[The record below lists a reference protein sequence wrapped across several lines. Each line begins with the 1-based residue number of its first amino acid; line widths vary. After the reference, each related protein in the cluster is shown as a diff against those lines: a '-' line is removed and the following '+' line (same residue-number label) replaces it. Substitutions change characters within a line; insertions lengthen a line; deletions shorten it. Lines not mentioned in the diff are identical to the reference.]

1 MATLAAELGTPARAY
16 LTGAAAA
23 ALWGRVRP
31 SYDVDLGLELKRKTR
46 SSGEIIQRA
55 VERTTRLTGIAVS
68 VAEDIDRW
76 GMITLLDYKRT
87 SRRYRQ
93 FGPLELRLLHPA
105 NWSIGKLTRNLESD
119 IRDVWRFSA
128 ARMSPPRR
136 SSRPGDA
143 PCAQVQ
149 PQRRS
154 FSFVATSSTSFG
166 SAVAASG
173 QGIRR
178 GSRPRPRSGARPESR
193 VRRGLLDPDGPGP
206 VDEIV
211 AGLRETG
218 GL

>member
-119 IRDVWRFSA
+119 LRDVVEVFRRQNVAPAKVVSTWGRALRASPASTAQFQFRRNVEHFLRQRGRRIWGKAFDADAATTTFWRA
-128 ARMSPPRR
+128 A
-136 SSRPGDA
+136 
-143 PCAQVQ
+143 
-149 PQRRS
+149 
-154 FSFVATSSTSFG
+154 
-166 SAVAASG
+166 
-173 QGIRR
+173 GIK
-178 GSRPRPRSGARPESR
+178 GPAR
-193 VRRGLLDPDGPGP
+193 
-206 VDEIV
+206 
-211 AGLRETG
+211 TT
-218 GL
+218 